1 MLIISHLKHTVI
13 IYIKSID
20 LILYFVSIYSFDMNN
35 IVKNDAS
42 QGKPPSQESLPAWL
56 QLVRE
61 HVRSLKFGTV
71 QITVHDSRVVQVER
85 VEKLRFDNPE
95 QSKG

>member
-1 MLIISHLKHTVI
+1 MWFIGNVALVR
-13 IYIKSID
+13 
-20 LILYFVSIYSFDMNN
+20 MNSV
-35 IVKNDAS
+35 VKNDAI
-42 QGKPPSQESLPAWL
+42 QGKGQLTEPLPAWL